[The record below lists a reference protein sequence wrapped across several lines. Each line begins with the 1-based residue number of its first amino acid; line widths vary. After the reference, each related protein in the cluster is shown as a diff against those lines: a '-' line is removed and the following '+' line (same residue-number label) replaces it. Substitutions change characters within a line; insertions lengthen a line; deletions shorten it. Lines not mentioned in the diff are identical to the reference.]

1 MIPAREVLE
10 YPQGVWE
17 KEIPWDGRMG
27 LKGLGTGKDEPG
39 TKFREVW
46 VGKGVFPQGWSR
58 NEPFSHFRRE
68 NWERCS
74 WEMKFWIILD
84 FISILFLFYIHLFQ
98 RLSSGKEGLG
108 SFPKEGTDL
117 SCSRWDNWE
126 FLLGIAVPGILQ
138 IPSWTQLWDFQGHS
152 HPNP

>member
-39 TKFREVW
+39 TKFREIW

-58 NEPFSHFRRE
+58 NEPFQRE
-68 NWERCS
+68 ET
-74 WEMKFWIILD
+74 
-84 FISILFLFYIHLFQ
+84 
-98 RLSSGKEGLG
+98 GKDAAG
-108 SFPKEGTDL
+108 
-117 SCSRWDNWE
+117 R
-126 FLLGIAVPGILQ
+126 
-138 IPSWTQLWDFQGHS
+138 
-152 HPNP
+152 